1 MTEFINAMME
11 FSDKA
16 YDFMWSVVMICLGIM
31 ATRAL
36 ARWSDTEQL
45 IKELAETYLRHR
57 ARMREKYSRTAKS
70 LVVWV
75 VAASAV
81 GVSSVSAANTFPTSS
96 PEMATGPTRPPS
108 FPLEARKTDL
118 SSFPSIRMFAFLSA
132 AQDYES
138 CVEAVHDD
146 PLEPCNWSDAG
157 WAIVNCVS
165 CAAAAAA
172 IVAWKLLGS
181 AAALVKVGKTVATLL
196 KLGAAWAAVEEAGQR
211 VLNRCRGCVNNDCV
225 GQIVGWAT
233 RISAY
238 NSCATRNG
246 WGKMIEIPKR

>member
-1 MTEFINAMME
+1 MTEFINTMME

-16 YDFMWSVVMICLGIM
+16 YDVMWSVVMICLGIM

-96 PEMATGPTRPPS
+96 PETAAGPTRPPS

-146 PLEPCNWSDAG
+146 PLEPLVRRGVGHSQLRKLRRSSSSHRGMETLGFRRSPSKSRQDCSDT
-157 WAIVNCVS
+157 IKTRS
-165 CAAAAAA
+165 
-172 IVAWKLLGS
+172 S
-181 AAALVKVGKTVATLL
+181 VG
-196 KLGAAWAAVEEAGQR
+196 R
-211 VLNRCRGCVNNDCV
+211 R
-225 GQIVGWAT
+225 
-233 RISAY
+233 
-238 NSCATRNG
+238 
-246 WGKMIEIPKR
+246 